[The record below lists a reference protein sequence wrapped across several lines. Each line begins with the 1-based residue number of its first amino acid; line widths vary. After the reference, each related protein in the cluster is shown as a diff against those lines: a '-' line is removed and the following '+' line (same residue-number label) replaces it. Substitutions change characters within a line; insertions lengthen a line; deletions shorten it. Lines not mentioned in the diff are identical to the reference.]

1 MSRLGGGISYT
12 ANSSDIVRLY
22 GTLNAGGS
30 VGITV
35 SNAAQANIVLDNIT
49 INQQDRTFPM
59 IISGNSTVNMRLIG
73 ENKMIAERGIQ
84 INDSSVLTI
93 DSRESESGTASDTKL
108 IDKLKEEGKSSDYSS
123 VKYEGTLYVKII
135 KGEGTGADKGSKNC
149 TGILNIKGGNIEFVK
164 AEIKRYS
171 GNRYC
176 NMMLFLK
183 ELNISGGNILA
194 ELYKTKENVPTATKI
209 NITGGHICIDNSN
222 ATIVGNTRTVALN
235 GNVTIGEA
243 GSTSKEPFIYVSNAK
258 VAGSAIGG
266 ENHSVTINS
275 GTVIASAFAD
285 GECGTAIGVGY
296 ALKKNLSALINI
308 TGGDITARSSCGVSI
323 GIRGVGYCYSSNS
336 SYIKISG
343 GTINAEKGIGFGG
356 STSNQRSMSIE
367 LSGDARVKAGGQIIS
382 PVKNIVVKDSAVA
395 NAAGG
400 FNKDVDL
407 SGSAEL
413 SFEKGGSSYELQSN
427 AVASAEDPIVL
438 RYAYP
443 NSSRNPIIVF
453 PKNAALSAA
462 EKLITVAKAGVTL
475 PAEALEASEASES
488 AFDVDVDDSQKPFAA
503 ARYVDDAASSL
514 LQSKLEPGYSKYTFK
529 PATGRLVN
537 LNLETYK
544 PSVTYEQLSGKTI
557 TKNNDPLLVIATV
570 TGKDDYIPEGRLY
583 YLFSGTLDE
592 TKLAAFKTGASTQE
606 FGEAITRVMDTADA
620 QFNLSEAA
628 GEAAQDSYNGYSE
641 LQAANIS
648 FDAAS
653 EANSGRYDGSRWT
666 ELPAELYDI
675 PVRISLGKDVV
686 TYYADSSFSVPV
698 DEDEALYEVNRTY
711 EYTTLKNGSGAA
723 LALGELL
730 SGGISCTMEYSD
742 VEVFGRDDTA
752 AEFTKQSGHTTESV
766 QPIAADMDYGDI
778 ESRMHDIKQ
787 VLLDNINDGDTSND
801 FWNKPSSAFGL
812 YITYEYIAANV
823 CLSRYVNTAT
833 VPKLYEDA
841 FSPAKLLTPGAEQI
855 VPEYQLYK
863 KSAGSDTWEPVS
875 ETDGKYEFE
884 YDDSIK
890 LVVRDPEGTETTG
903 KYEFRV
909 KDGSIIPFGGP
920 TGEEGWNLS
929 EEYAA
934 GADNNLSG
942 VETTIDI
949 VRQYDGTYS
958 QSTQTITV
966 KINGKLDA
974 AVPVIE
980 MEDELSHMRD
990 GSDITVEASAT
1001 VSDGGTLSYQ
1011 WYELQK
1017 DGSKTKLEGQTGSS
1031 LVIPADEIEGI
1042 AHATVKTYVLEVTNT
1057 NDSVNGDTEATAS
1070 KSIEIKFLTPG
1081 HSSNP
1086 PLISV
1091 PEDEPALKPEEPVS
1105 EEDNMGQDELQS
1117 PGKPQ
1122 KPNYD
1127 SEGMSPLRGEDGES
1141 VTAPKTAD
1149 TNNLPLYLTLMLGA
1163 AGILQALCR
1172 RQKNRQ

>member
-1 MSRLGGGISYT
+1 MNRWGGISYT
-12 ANSSDIVRLY
+12 ASSSDIVRLY
-22 GTLNAGGS
+22 GTLEAGGN

-35 SNAAQANIVLDNIT
+35 SNGAQANIVLDNIT
-49 INQQDRTFPM
+49 INQNYKAKPM
-59 IISGNSTVNMRLIG
+59 TISGESTVNMCLKG
-73 ENKMIAERGIQ
+73 TNKMESSAGIQ

-93 DSRESESGTASDTKL
+93 DSRESESGTASDKKL
-108 IDKLKEEGKSSDYSS
+108 IEKLNEEGRLTDYSS
-123 VKYEGTLYVKII
+123 VKYEGTLCVKII
-135 KGEGTGADKGSKNC
+135 KGVGSGADKGSKQC
-149 TGILNIKGGNIEFVK
+149 TGTLNIKGGNIEFVK
-164 AEIKRYS
+164 EQITLYS

-194 ELYKTKENVPTATKI
+194 ELYKTKEDVPTAAEI

-222 ATIVGNTRTVALN
+222 ATIVASTRTVALN
-235 GNVTIGEA
+235 GNITIGEA
-243 GSTSKEPFIYVSNAK
+243 GSTSKEPFIYVTNGT

-266 ENHSVTINS
+266 ENRSVTINS
-275 GTVIASAFAD
+275 GTVLASAFAS
-285 GECGTAIGVGY
+285 GECGTAIGIGY
-296 ALKKNLSALINI
+296 SITRNAGAYIDI
-308 TGGDITARSSCGVSI
+308 TGGDIDVKSSSGISI
-323 GIRGVGYCYSSNS
+323 GIRGVGSCSSSNS
-336 SYIKISG
+336 SYVKISG
-343 GTINAEKGIGFGG
+343 GTVNAEKSIGFGG
-356 STSNQRSMSIE
+356 DLTNKMSMAIE
-367 LSGDARVKAGGQIIS
+367 LSGDARVRAGGQIIS

-400 FNKDVDL
+400 FNRDVEL
-407 SGSAEL
+407 SGAAKL

-427 AVASAEDPIVL
+427 AVASAEDPIVM
-438 RYAYP
+438 RYADP
-443 NSSRNPIIVF
+443 KSSRNPIIVF
-453 PKNAALSAA
+453 PKTAALSAA
-462 EKLITVAKAGVTL
+462 ERLITVAKAGVTL
-475 PAEALEASEASES
+475 VAEGTEAAEAV
-488 AFDVDVDDSQKPFAA
+488 FDIDVEDSQKPFAA
-503 ARYVDDAASSL
+503 ARYADDAASSL
-514 LQSKLEPGYSKYTFK
+514 LQPKHETGYSEYTFK

-570 TGKDDYIPEGRLY
+570 TGKDDCIPEGRLY

-592 TKLAAFKTGASTQE
+592 AKLAAFKTGASTQE

-628 GEAAQDSYNGYSE
+628 GEAAQGTYNGYSE
-641 LQAANIS
+641 LQAASIS

-666 ELPAELYDI
+666 ELPAELYNI

-686 TYYADSSFSVPV
+686 TYYADSSFSAPV
-698 DEDEALYEVNRTY
+698 DEAEALYEVNRTY

-723 LALGELL
+723 VALGELL

-742 VEVFGRDDTA
+742 VEVFARADTA
-752 AEFTKQSGHTTESV
+752 EEFTRQLGYTTESV
-766 QPIAADMDYGDI
+766 LPIAADMDYGDI
-778 ESRMHDIKQ
+778 ESRMADIKQ

-823 CLSRYVNTAT
+823 CLSRYVNTAE

-855 VPEYQLYK
+855 VPEYQIYK

-890 LVVRDPEGTETTG
+890 LVVRDPDGTETTG

-909 KDGSIIPFGGP
+909 KDESVIPFGGP

-942 VETTIDI
+942 AETTIDI

-1011 WYELQK
+1011 WYELQR

-1042 AHATVKTYVLEVTNT
+1042 AHGTVKTYVLEVTNT
-1057 NDSVNGDTEATAS
+1057 NDSVNGDTKATAS
-1070 KSIEIKFLTPG
+1070 KSIEIKFHTPG

-1086 PLISV
+1086 PLISA
-1091 PEDEPALKPEEPVS
+1091 PEDEPALKPEEPAS
-1105 EEDNMGQDELQS
+1105 EEDDIGQGEVQS
-1117 PGKPQ
+1117 PSKPQ

-1127 SEGMSPLRGEDGES
+1127 SDGMSPLRGEDGES
-1141 VTAPKTAD
+1141 GTVPRTAD